1 MKLSQSTI
9 SFLKNFSKINRQM
22 VFIEGNSLY
31 AFNQST
37 VATVDIAE
45 EIPHKFGIND
55 LNVFLSAIQS
65 FPDDGELEIDFS
77 SREYL
82 TIIYGSS
89 KINYGLVSDLLIEEI
104 ENQSPF
110 GEVGYA
116 ELDMK
121 ECLFTFELPEE
132 ELSRI
137 MKVSASL
144 GVDEIH
150 FTDSEVV
157 LKSDRTINSYEYKL
171 PVPCENE
178 FELTLDMRNLL
189 LYKGNYQ
196 VNVFPQFVEF
206 VNKDIPSLKYII
218 SVTDL

>member
-37 VATVDIAE
+37 VATVDITE

-65 FPDDGELEIDFS
+65 FPD
-77 SREYL
+77 
-82 TIIYGSS
+82 
-89 KINYGLVSDLLIEEI
+89 GLVSDLLIEEI

-121 ECLFTFELPEE
+121 ECLFTFDLPEE

-171 PVPCENE
+171 PVPCDNE
-178 FELTLDMRNLL
+178 FELTLDMHNLL

-196 VNVFPQFVEF
+196 VNIFSQFVEF